1 MLKKIMICAALA
13 AQIQAG
19 TLDGIVV
26 AVTDGDTLKMLT
38 NDKREIKIRLAKID
52 APEKSQA
59 FGQASKK
66 ALSDICY
73 KQHLHVEIET
83 IDRYGRTVGT
93 VTCKGIEA
101 NLEQIKNGMAW
112 VYVKYT
118 KDQKYIEAEKKAKEE
133 KAGLWKEPTATPP
146 WEFRRNAHTLSE
158 QPKS

>member
-1 MLKKIMICAALA
+1 MLKKIAICAALA

-19 TLDGIVV
+19 TIDGVV
-26 AVTDGDTLKMLT
+26 IAITDGDTLKMLT
-38 NDKREIKIRLAKID
+38 SDKREIKIRLAKID

-66 ALSDICY
+66 SLSDMCF
-73 KQHLHVEIET
+73 KNPLHVEIET
-83 IDRYGRTVGT
+83 IDRYGRTVGI

-101 NLEQIKNGMAW
+101 NLEQVKNGMAW

-118 KDQKYIEAEKKAKEE
+118 KDKKYIEAEKKAREE
-133 KAGLWKEPTATPP
+133 KTGLWKEPTATPP

-158 QPKS
+158 PPKF